1 MHTSCKQAGWL
12 LFQCLLAKDEPPN
25 SHIFQ
30 VKKESIGEEEGTGQA
45 HTASVWWHRDT
56 SVLLNIILPLCYL
69 ARNYLLEIPVFLY
82 FGESLSVFHH
92 IHNSVT
98 VPAMAEAGLGSS
110 QFGHCLLSE

>member
-98 VPAMAEAGLGSS
+98 VPAMAGTVTEL
-110 QFGHCLLSE
+110 